1 MSDRLELIHRVISDI
16 VGAINIARVY
26 PKGHLEVLRVQNRLY
41 DSLISALDTHEE
53 INFIFLN
60 QMVYFE
66 KLPVIGNKGVIQAFY
81 TIFYG
86 RGIERLTFLK
96 GLQKYE
102 LENFFEEAYAD
113 KSSGIKS
120 KDHIKIVRIIPQ
132 QDLGMSVTKK
142 QWATQ
147 TMASVYS
154 NARKNEELQVMDVNR
169 VAIELIKTFNKMSDP
184 FKYLVDIKTEDEYTY
199 IHMVNVAL
207 LTMKLASKIGFSGQI
222 LVDIV
227 FAALMHD
234 IGKVMIPEEILK
246 KPGSLD
252 DIEMEIMRTHP
263 VLGAKYL
270 LLHRNLPQITI
281 VAALEHHIKYNGEGY
296 PQLQPGWQPHII
308 SQMISVCDVYDA
320 LRSNRPYHAAMFGEE
335 INKRL
340 NMESGSSFNPMLVKN
355 LIQLLSVS
363 ED

>member
-1 MSDRLELIHRVISDI
+1 MSDRLELIQRTIADI
-16 VGAINIARVY
+16 VGAINIAKVY
-26 PKGHLEVLRVQNRLY
+26 PKGHLEVLRVQHRLF
-41 DSLISALDTHEE
+41 DRIVLALDKCGE
-53 INFIFLN
+53 ISFILLN
-60 QMVYFE
+60 QMVYFN
-66 KLPVIGNKGVIQAFY
+66 KLPIIGDKTVIKAFY
-81 TIFYG
+81 AIFYS

-96 GLQKYE
+96 GIQKYE
-102 LENFFEEAYAD
+102 LERFLEEVYAD

-120 KDHIKIVRIIPQ
+120 QDHIKIGRILPQ
-132 QDLGMSVTKK
+132 QDLGLSVSKK
-142 QWATQ
+142 QWATH
-147 TMASVYS
+147 TMESVYS
-154 NARKNEELQVMDVNR
+154 KARMNKELQVMDVNH
-169 VAIELIKTFNKMSDP
+169 VAMELIKTFNKMSDP
-184 FKYLVDIKTEDEYTY
+184 FKYLIDIKTEDEYTY

-207 LTMKLASKIGFSGQI
+207 LTMKLASKTGFSGQL

-252 DIEMEIMRTHP
+252 ETEMEIMRTHP

-270 LLHRNLPQITI
+270 MLHRNLPQITI
-281 VAALEHHIKYNGEGY
+281 VAAMEHHIKYNGEGY
-296 PQLQPGWQPHII
+296 PHIQSGWQPHII

-340 NMESGSSFNPMLVKN
+340 NKESGSSFNPMLVHN

-363 ED
+363 DD